1 MFENTVY
8 KDTIAIKFK
17 QASRRRLIPWFSPP
31 TLVNLQLALHF
42 AMDLNVKQNYEI
54 FRLKKKKQKTISGTE
69 GKDFL
74 DMKSNA

>member
-1 MFENTVY
+1 MY

-17 QASRRRLIPWFSPP
+17 QASRRCLIPWLSPP
-31 TLVNLQLALHF
+31 TLVNLQFALHF
-42 AMDLNVKQNYEI
+42 AMDLNVKQNCETL
-54 FRLKKKKQKTISGTE
+54 RLKKRQKTISGTE

>member
-54 FRLKKKKQKTISGTE
+54 FRLKKKSRRPSLGLRAKIS
-69 GKDFL
+69 
-74 DMKSNA
+74 